1 MAPRVDRPTTV
12 EARNGAAEATRAV
25 GEAAYRQ
32 GLALHAAGKP
42 AAAVPHYLRALSSGF
57 VTAECLNNAGCAARD
72 TGRPDIA
79 VDLLEECL
87 RLAQRHAG
95 ALSNLGNAQKDLGRL
110 DQAERSCRAALAIA
124 PDRPGL
130 HFNLGAV
137 LQALERDHEAAAAY
151 RAELALD
158 PDNASAHYN
167 LAEACLRLGRLDEG
181 WSEMEWRFRSGRVK
195 DPLARAGARWHGE
208 RLAGRTVLLD
218 CEQGLGDA
226 LHFVR
231 YAPLIAARGGRV
243 VVRVYP
249 ALERLM
255 RRIAGIEVVATTAP
269 LPRFD
274 LYLPMLSAPHV
285 FATTLDTIP
294 ASMPYLAADPADVAA
309 WRERLAPYDGLRV
322 GLVWAGAPRQNDPDA
337 QRIDKRRS
345 ISLDT
350 FAALAGIPGVT
361 LVSLQKRPPAAQ
373 LENPPPG
380 LALIDPMGEVGDFAD
395 TAALIENLD
404 LVVSVDTSVAHLAG
418 GLGKPV
424 WILSRF
430 DGCWRWLTDRD
441 DSPWYPTARLF
452 RQERS
457 EDWSGAVG
465 RLAAALRDW
474 AQANRE
480 VRRPG

>member
-1 MAPRVDRPTTV
+1 MSPRTEPAKTAAP
-12 EARNGAAEATRAV
+12 AASAAPQGD
-25 GEAAYRQ
+25 GETFYRQ
-32 GLALHAAGKP
+32 GLARHAAGQP
-42 AAAVPHYLRALSSGF
+42 AAAVPLYARALASGF
-57 VTAECLNNAGCAARD
+57 ITAESLNNFGCALRD
-72 TGRPDIA
+72 TNRPDLA
-79 VDLLEECL
+79 VELLQECL
-87 RLAQRHAG
+87 EMTPRHAG
-95 ALSNLGNAQKDLGRL
+95 AHSNLGNALRDLGRL
-110 DQAERSCRAALAIA
+110 DDAERSCRAALAIV
-124 PDRPGL
+124 PDLPGA

-137 LQALERDHEAAAAY
+137 LQALERDHEAAAEY

-158 PDNASAHYN
+158 PDNATAHYN
-167 LAEACLRLGRLDEG
+167 LAEACLRLGRLAEG
-181 WSEMEWRFRSGRVK
+181 FGEMEWRFRSGRVR
-195 DPLARAGARWHGE
+195 DPLARSCARWHGE
-208 RLAGRTVLLD
+208 PLAGRTVLFD

-231 YAPLIAARGGRV
+231 YAPLIAQRGGRV

-255 RRIAGIEVVATTAP
+255 RRIGGLEVVATTAP

-285 FATTLDTIP
+285 FETTLDTVP
-294 ASMPYLAADPADVAA
+294 ANMPYLTADPADVAA
-309 WRERLAPYDGLRV
+309 WRDRLAPHGGLRV
-322 GLVWAGAPRQNDPDA
+322 GLVWAGAPRPNDPDA

-345 ISLDT
+345 IGLAA

-361 LVSLQKRPPAAQ
+361 LVSLQKGPPAAQ
-373 LENPPPG
+373 LAEPPPG
-380 LALIDPMGEVGDFAD
+380 LALVDPMGDVTDFAD

-430 DGCWRWLTDRD
+430 DGCWRWLLERD

-452 RQERS
+452 RQQRA

-474 AQANRE
+474 AQANRDA
-480 VRRPG
+480 RRPG